1 MFELVDLVLAFVC
14 GIVTTVAFMS
24 WLVNRWARRIRQ
36 LLEEAMNETDQP
48 GEEQTLKDQV
58 NDGKII
64 LLEVEV
70 DNNQFFC
77 YNSKTNQFV
86 CQGSN
91 ASEIIENFKQR
102 FPGLNAILHT
112 GDETALKTLRQQL
125 KEHRENSNSVG
136 STS

>member
-14 GIVTTVAFMS
+14 GIVTTVAFVS

-36 LLEEAMNETDQP
+36 MLEEAMNEADQP
-48 GEEQTLKDQV
+48 SEDQTLKDQV

-64 LLEVEV
+64 LLEVEIAN
-70 DNNQFFC
+70 DQFFC

-86 CQGSN
+86 CQGSD

-125 KEHRENSNSVG
+125 KEQRENNG
-136 STS
+136 NTI

>member
-1 MFELVDLVLAFVC
+1 MFEFVDLVIAFVL
-14 GIVTTVAFMS
+14 GALTSVAFIS
-24 WLVNRWARRIRQ
+24 WLVNRWANRLRA
-36 LLEEAMNETDQP
+36 LLEEAMKEVEEPNEQ
-48 GEEQTLKDQV
+48 QTLKDRV
-58 NDGKII
+58 ENGRII

-70 DNNQFFC
+70 ADNQFFC

-91 ASEIIENFKQR
+91 VTEIIENFKQR
-102 FPGLNAILHT
+102 FPGLNAVLHT

-125 KEHRENSNSVG
+125 KEHREGSDSIG